1 MHSGYEAAA
10 HRKALRRARA
20 PGATSKALHEERLL
34 EKAAEYQESGRSS
47 VRFCHP
53 NKWSPDSQCL
63 RRVDTYLFPNG
74 FSGVEARCCH
84 HCLSPFQQTATSL
97 TPLASFQAR
106 KTFRLALTKTC
117 SLDYRWPRN
126 PRQMHFAESPPRGA
140 ALPLVP
146 EGSVGRK
153 AVWRKAQQSQCQAA
167 KMGKKAEREAV
178 LWRSEKNGAP
188 PQNAQERAGG

>member
-1 MHSGYEAAA
+1 MHSEYEAAA

-106 KTFRLALTKTC
+106 KTFRLALTKIAWHT
-117 SLDYRWPRN
+117 SHSISSQSTKAIRN
-126 PRQMHFAESPPRGA
+126 GCRRAQVSA
-140 ALPLVP
+140 AHVP
-146 EGSVGRK
+146 HKS
-153 AVWRKAQQSQCQAA
+153 
-167 KMGKKAEREAV
+167 
-178 LWRSEKNGAP
+178 
-188 PQNAQERAGG
+188 